1 MAGRRHHYLP
11 RFLQRPFAFRQK
23 GKHFYVHAHHRA
35 HGAYGTNVME
45 LGQEL
50 NFYGG
55 SEDTTLDDAITAGER
70 QLAITVNRL
79 NSGEPVAPEE
89 IATLICALGI
99 RTKSMRTAL
108 TNMFPALL
116 QAGRARLLDGK
127 RLQAELAKSLHDPKK
142 RRQLIYE
149 QIRKNHG
156 HLGREQQAKFY
167 ALMLPKW
174 KILVQENE
182 QRMLAEAKGWI
193 EMGLDRLQVEATTVA
208 NDSFLK
214 ALAKGPE
221 SPIRAQRMVDEL
233 RFDTWDVP
241 DGERFILGD
250 CGPVAIFTDDKPRL
264 VLGAIDN
271 DVDMAKVFMPIS
283 PTRCIVGLR
292 TGYTFGLSVDDLN
305 RISASLSHEFFVSDR
320 EDNPCL
326 SNLRQTIGSLV
337 PIATEEEMTKLLAED
352 EPTP

>member
-11 RFLQRPFAFRQK
+11 RFIQRPFAFRQK

-50 NFYGG
+50 DFYGG
-55 SEDTTLDDAITAGER
+55 PEDTSLDDTMTAGEK

-79 NSGEPVAPEE
+79 NSDGPVDPEA
-89 IATLICALGI
+89 IASLICALGI

-108 TNMFPALL
+108 TSMFPVLL

-127 RLQAELAKSLHDPKK
+127 RLQVELAKSLHDPKK

-149 QIRKNHG
+149 QIRKDHG

-182 QRMLAEAKGWI
+182 QRMLAEARVWI
-193 EMGLDRLQVEATTVA
+193 EMGLDRLQGEATAVA
-208 NDSFLK
+208 NKAFLD

-221 SPIRAQRMVDEL
+221 SPIRAQRMVDEMG
-233 RFDTWDVP
+233 FDTWDAP
-241 DGERFILGD
+241 NGESFILG
-250 CGPVAIFTDDKPRL
+250 GR
-264 VLGAIDN
+264 VLD
-271 DVDMAKVFMPIS
+271 
-283 PTRCIVGLR
+283 
-292 TGYTFGLSVDDLN
+292 
-305 RISASLSHEFFVSDR
+305 FV
-320 EDNPCL
+320 
-326 SNLRQTIGSLV
+326 
-337 PIATEEEMTKLLAED
+337 
-352 EPTP
+352 